1 MMNIPSSIKPFLYG
15 HILFILFALSSCAV
29 TEKTPEIQNQESTHS
44 TNAINEP
51 ILPEKFPA
59 PKDYDKAY
67 SYRTNSP
74 NQTIV
79 SFINNS
85 QNDSLR
91 LQNPELYIQS
101 LVSLIDSTKDVFEKV
116 KMVYDAVALLLEY
129 DTEGRASQNIGPQ
142 DWDNILISRK
152 SVCEGYANLFKQ
164 ICDLLK
170 IPCEKV
176 HGYARGVYKI
186 SLDESIS
193 PNHAWNIVKIQDYWY
208 IVDCTWGSGA
218 LNQNGVQHIY
228 NTDWLF
234 VKSNHF
240 IYTHFPADS
249 NHQLTQQ
256 KISLKEFKKTPR
268 LDPAFFEKYSLDS
281 PFFSVNN
288 IDSAY
293 TISLKKNLNANARI
307 IFYDYESGSEIK
319 EHSISKQ
326 NPEKLSTTFH
336 APAPGLYL
344 GIILYNVKD
353 SLYNG
358 CGYFL
363 LNAHKA
369 SSTIYPTPMRS
380 SAQNV
385 EIISPLEVL
394 EPDSTYTFTVKV
406 SNKNYVLL
414 FCNGKKNRLKQ
425 IEKGVFSKQVTIP
438 KNAEDIY
445 MSVSN
450 EEYGSYEAI
459 AKFKIKN
466 AP

>member
-1 MMNIPSSIKPFLYG
+1 MMISPSNTKSFLFG
-15 HILFILFALSSCAV
+15 HILFILFALSACAI
-29 TEKTPEIQNQESTHS
+29 TEKIPEIQNQESTHS

-51 ILPEKFPA
+51 ILLEKFPA

-74 NQTIV
+74 NQTFV

-101 LVSLIDSTKDVFEKV
+101 LVALIDSTRDEFEKV
-116 KMVYDAVALLLEY
+116 KMAYDAVALLLDY
-129 DTEGRASQNIGPQ
+129 DVEGFTKHKVDSQQ
-142 DWDNILISRK
+142 WSDILISRK
-152 SVCEGYANLFKQ
+152 AVCAGFANLFKQ

-176 HGYARGVYKI
+176 HGYARGVYKA
-186 SLDESIS
+186 SPNESTS
-193 PNHAWNIVKIQDYWY
+193 PNHAWNIVKIQDHWY
-208 IVDCTWGSGA
+208 FVDCTWGSGA
-218 LNQNGVQHIY
+218 LNQNNVQHIY

-234 VKSNHF
+234 VKNNHF

-249 NHQLTQQ
+249 NYQLTQ
-256 KISLKEFKKTPR
+256 KKVSLEEFKKTPR

-281 PFFSVNN
+281 PFFSVND
-288 IDSAY
+288 IDSSFS
-293 TISLKKNLNANARI
+293 IDLKKNLNANARI
-307 IFYDYESGSEIK
+307 IFYDYKSNTEIK
-319 EHSISKQ
+319 ERSISKQ
-326 NPEKLSTTFH
+326 NPEKISSIFH

-344 GIILYNVKD
+344 GVILYNVKD
-353 SLYNG
+353 NLYNG

-369 SSTIYPTPMRS
+369 SSTIYPTLMRS

-385 EIISPLEVL
+385 EIISPLKEL
-394 EPDSTYTFTVKV
+394 RPDSTYTFTVKV
-406 SNKNYVLL
+406 PNKKYVLL

-425 IEKGVFSKQVTIP
+425 IEKGVFSKQVKIP

-459 AKFKIKN
+459 ARFKIKRK
-466 AP
+466 

>member
-1 MMNIPSSIKPFLYG
+1 MSIPSSIKTILCG
-15 HILFILFALSSCAV
+15 QILFVLFTFSACAV
-29 TEKTPEIQNQESTHS
+29 TEKTSELQNQESTLS
-44 TNAINEP
+44 TNTQNNST
-51 ILPEKFPA
+51 LPEKFPA

-67 SYRTNSP
+67 SYRTNTP
-74 NQTIV
+74 NHGVV
-79 SFINNS
+79 SFLQNPR
-85 QNDSLR
+85 NDSLR
-91 LQNPELYIQS
+91 LENPELYLQS
-101 LVSLIDSTKDVFEKV
+101 LAFLIDSTKDEFEKV
-116 KMVYDAVALLLEY
+116 KMVYDAVSLLLDY
-129 DTEGRASQNIGPQ
+129 DIEGFVNRKLDSQQ
-142 DWDNILISRK
+142 WSDILISKK

-176 HGYARGVYKI
+176 HGYARGLYKT
-186 SLDESIS
+186 SLNEDTS
-193 PNHAWNIVKIQDYWY
+193 PNHAWNIVKIQDEWY
-208 IVDCTWGSGA
+208 YIDCTWGSGA
-218 LNQNGVQHIY
+218 LNQNKAQSGY

-249 NHQLTQQ
+249 NYQLTQK
-256 KISLKEFKKTPR
+256 KISLEEFKKTPR

-288 IDSAY
+288 IDSAF
-293 TISLKKNLNANARI
+293 TIDLKKNLNANARI
-307 IFYDYESGSEIK
+307 IFYDYESSTEIK

-326 NPEKLSTTFH
+326 NSEKISTTFH
-336 APAPGLYL
+336 VPAPGLYL

-459 AKFKIKN
+459 ARFKIKRK
-466 AP
+466 

>member
-1 MMNIPSSIKPFLYG
+1 MNF
-15 HILFILFALSSCAV
+15 LSSLKPSLCWQMLCILLAFSACAV
-29 TEKTPEIQNQESTHS
+29 TEKTSELQNQESTLS
-44 TNAINEP
+44 TNAQNNST
-51 ILPEKFPA
+51 LSEKFPN
-59 PKDYDKAY
+59 PKDYSKAY
-67 SYRTNSP
+67 SYRTNTP
-74 NQTIV
+74 NHGVV
-79 SFINNS
+79 SFLRNPR
-85 QNDSLR
+85 NDSLR
-91 LQNPELYIQS
+91 LENPELYLQS
-101 LVSLIDSTKDVFEKV
+101 LAFLIDSTKDEFEKV

-152 SVCEGYANLFKQ
+152 SVCEGYANLFKR

-176 HGYARGVYKI
+176 HGYARGVYKA
-186 SLDESIS
+186 SPNESTS
-193 PNHAWNIVKIQDYWY
+193 PNHAWNIVKIQDHWY
-208 IVDCTWGSGA
+208 FVDCTWGSGA
-218 LNQNGVQHIY
+218 LNQNNVQHIY

-249 NHQLTQQ
+249 NHQLTQR
-256 KISLKEFKKTPR
+256 KISLEEFKKTPR

-326 NPEKLSTTFH
+326 NPEKVSTTFH

-344 GIILYNVKD
+344 GVILYNVKD

-380 SAQNV
+380 SAQNI
-385 EIISPLEVL
+385 EIISPLVVL

-406 SNKNYVLL
+406 SNKKYVLL

-425 IEKGVFSKQVTIP
+425 IEKGVFSKQVKIP

-450 EEYGSYEAI
+450 EEYGAYEAI
-459 AKFKIKN
+459 AKFKIKIK
-466 AP
+466 

>member
-1 MMNIPSSIKPFLYG
+1 MSIPSSIKTILCG
-15 HILFILFALSSCAV
+15 QILFVLFAFSACAV
-29 TEKTPEIQNQESTHS
+29 TEKTSELQNQESTLS
-44 TNAINEP
+44 TNTQNNST
-51 ILPEKFPA
+51 LPEKFPA

-67 SYRTNSP
+67 SYRTNTP
-74 NQTIV
+74 NHGVV
-79 SFINNS
+79 SFLQNPR
-85 QNDSLR
+85 NDSLR
-91 LQNPELYIQS
+91 LENPELYLQS
-101 LVSLIDSTKDVFEKV
+101 LAFLIDSTKDEFEKV
-116 KMVYDAVALLLEY
+116 KMVYDAVSLLLDY
-129 DTEGRASQNIGPQ
+129 DIEGFVNRKLDSQQ
-142 DWDNILISRK
+142 WSDILISKK

-176 HGYARGVYKI
+176 HGYARGLYKT
-186 SLDESIS
+186 SLNEDTS
-193 PNHAWNIVKIQDYWY
+193 PNHAWNIVKIQDEWY
-208 IVDCTWGSGA
+208 YIDCTWGSGA
-218 LNQNGVQHIY
+218 LNQNKAQSGY

-234 VKSNHF
+234 VKGDYF
-240 IYTHFPADS
+240 VYTHFPTDS
-249 NHQLTQQ
+249 NYQLTQK
-256 KISLKEFKKTPR
+256 KISLEEFKKTPR
-268 LDPAFFEKYSLDS
+268 LDPIFFEKYSLVS
-281 PFFSVNN
+281 SFFSVNN
-288 IDSAY
+288 IDSSFS
-293 TISLKKNLNANARI
+293 IELKKNLSANARI
-307 IFYDYESGSEIK
+307 VFYDYESGIEIK
-319 EHSISKQ
+319 ERSISTQ

-344 GIILYNVKD
+344 GVILYNVKD

-380 SAQNV
+380 SAQNI
-385 EIISPLEVL
+385 EIISPLVVL

-406 SNKNYVLL
+406 SNKKYVLL

-425 IEKGVFSKQVTIP
+425 IEKGVFSKQVKIP

-459 AKFKIKN
+459 AKFKIKKQ
-466 AP
+466 P

>member
-1 MMNIPSSIKPFLYG
+1 MMNIPSSIKTFLYG
-15 HILFILFALSSCAV
+15 HILFILFALSACAI
-29 TEKTPEIQNQESTHS
+29 TEKIPEIQNQESTHS

-91 LQNPELYIQS
+91 LTDPELYIQS
-101 LVSLIDSTKDVFEKV
+101 LVALIDSTRDEFEKV
-116 KMVYDAVALLLEY
+116 KMAYDAVALLLDY
-129 DTEGRASQNIGPQ
+129 DVEGFTKHKVDSQQ
-142 DWDNILISRK
+142 WSDILISRK
-152 SVCEGYANLFKQ
+152 AVCAGFANLFKQ

-176 HGYARGVYKI
+176 HGYARGLYKT
-186 SLDESIS
+186 SLDENTS
-193 PNHAWNIVKIQDYWY
+193 PNHAWNIVKIQNYWY
-208 IVDCTWGSGA
+208 FIDCTWGSGA
-218 LNQNGVQHIY
+218 LNQNNFQHIY

-234 VKSNHF
+234 VKSDHF

-249 NHQLTQQ
+249 NYQLMQ
-256 KISLKEFKKTPR
+256 KKVSLEEFKKTPR
-268 LDPAFFEKYSLDS
+268 LNPVFFEKYSLDS
-281 PFFSVNN
+281 HFFSVNN
-288 IDSAY
+288 IDSSFS
-293 TISLKKNLNANARI
+293 IDLKKNINENARI
-307 IFYDYESGSEIK
+307 IFYNYESGTEVQEQSV
-319 EHSISKQ
+319 SKQ
-326 NPEKLSTTFH
+326 DTEKISTIFH
-336 APAPGLYL
+336 APAPGLYI
-344 GIILYNVKD
+344 GVILYNVID
-353 SLYNG
+353 SLYSG

-385 EIISPLEVL
+385 EIISPLVAL

-406 SNKNYVLL
+406 PNKKYVLL

-425 IEKGVFSKQVTIP
+425 IEPGVFSKKVKIP
-438 KNAEDIY
+438 KNAEDIF

-450 EEYGSYEAI
+450 EEYGAYEAI
-459 AKFKIKN
+459 AKFKIKIK
-466 AP
+466 

>member
-1 MMNIPSSIKPFLYG
+1 MNIPSSIKPFLYG
-15 HILFILFALSSCAV
+15 HILFILFALSACAI
-29 TEKTPEIQNQESTHS
+29 TEKIPEIQNQESTHS

-51 ILPEKFPA
+51 ILLDKFPA

-129 DTEGRASQNIGPQ
+129 DTEGRVSQNIGPQ
-142 DWDNILISRK
+142 DWDNILISKK

-176 HGYARGVYKI
+176 HGYARGLYKT
-186 SLDESIS
+186 SLNEDTS
-193 PNHAWNIVKIQDYWY
+193 PNHAWNIVKIQDEWY
-208 IVDCTWGSGA
+208 YIDCTWGSGA
-218 LNQNGVQHIY
+218 LNQNKAQSGY

-234 VKSNHF
+234 VKGDYF
-240 IYTHFPADS
+240 VYTHFPTDS
-249 NHQLTQQ
+249 NYQLTQK
-256 KISLKEFKKTPR
+256 KISLEEFKKTPR
-268 LDPAFFEKYSLDS
+268 LDPIFFEKYSLVS
-281 PFFSVNN
+281 SFFSVNN
-288 IDSAY
+288 IDSSFS
-293 TISLKKNLNANARI
+293 IELKKNLSANARI
-307 IFYDYESGSEIK
+307 VFYDYESGSEIK

-326 NPEKLSTTFH
+326 NPEKISTTFH

-344 GIILYNVKD
+344 GVILYNVKD

-385 EIISPLEVL
+385 EIISPLKEL
-394 EPDSTYTFTVKV
+394 RSDSTYTFTVKV
-406 SNKNYVLL
+406 PNKKYVLL

-425 IEKGVFSKQVTIP
+425 IEKGVFSKQVKIP

-459 AKFKIKN
+459 AKFKIKKQ
-466 AP
+466 P